1 MKTGEEMVRKI
12 KVRQAIC
19 INNDVR
25 NRTAIGKHRFTGSKT
40 QKGFRI
46 HQILRRRN

>member
-1 MKTGEEMVRKI
+1 MKTGEETVRKI

-25 NRTAIGKHRFTGSKT
+25 NRTAIGKQIHRKRDA
-40 QKGFRI
+40 KRI
-46 HQILRRRN
+46 QNSPDT